1 MFKTPIERVK
11 MDRLLRKDGRIVLR
25 VSMWHERP
33 EVLTLSVQAFYA
45 RSIRSKPGATDAI
58 LLARESYPFVKDGLN
73 KTEMAHTVKNLA
85 LMVAMQLGE
94 PDAHIV
100 SNDPTVEREALI
112 SVKPK
117 GSRDLTFKEKQNAD
131 KAT

>member
-11 MDRLLRKDGRIVLR
+11 MEKLLRKDGRIVLR
-25 VSMWHERP
+25 VSMRHERP
-33 EVLTLSVQAFYA
+33 EVLTLSVHAYYA
-45 RSIRSKPGATDAI
+45 LAIRSMPGVGEPL
-58 LLARESYPFVKDGLN
+58 LLARETYPFVKNGLT

-100 SNDPTVEREALI
+100 SNDPMMKREALI
-112 SVKPK
+112 HVQPK
-117 GSRDLTFKEKQNAD
+117 GSRDLTFKEKQNG
-131 KAT
+131 T